1 MCIYTKHSI
10 MEKINRKG
18 YLDKAVS
25 LIGDGQIKI
34 ITGLRRS
41 GKSYLLSHLLTDYL
55 LQNGVKKESITS
67 FSLNKMRDSSFRNV
81 INLSEEINR
90 RASTMPEGR
99 KFIFI
104 DEIQL
109 CKDSINPANPTQKLT
124 FYDLLNDYQG
134 EDEFDV
140 FVTGSNSHLLSKD
153 IATDFRG
160 KGEVIEM
167 HPLSFKEFHEYKQ
180 RDVYTDYNEYF
191 TFGGMP
197 YAVSSCKNDEEKIR
211 YLKNLFRETYLRDIK
226 EHVNLE
232 REDVLEQLILD
243 LCSSIGSFT
252 NPSKI
257 ARLLKQTKGIAISDE
272 TIAKYLTGCVDS
284 FLFAEAKKYDIKGK
298 NYFTYPSKY
307 YVADIGLRNCW
318 LNLRQQEENHIM
330 ENMIFNELVSRGMKP
345 DVGVMESFEK
355 DVNAKTIR
363 KEREIDF
370 VMNSPEGKYYIQ
382 SAFEISNSSK
392 MEQETASL
400 KKLCDYRKK
409 IIINKDTPK
418 PYYDE
423 NGIFHCSIYDFL
435 LDDDI
440 LK

>member
-1 MCIYTKHSI
+1 MCIYTKASI
-10 MEKINRKG
+10 MEEINRKG

-109 CKDSINPANPTQKLT
+109 CKDSINPTNPTQKPT

-167 HPLSFKEFHEYKQ
+167 HPL
-180 RDVYTDYNEYF
+180 
-191 TFGGMP
+191 
-197 YAVSSCKNDEEKIR
+197 
-211 YLKNLFRETYLRDIK
+211 
-226 EHVNLE
+226 
-232 REDVLEQLILD
+232 
-243 LCSSIGSFT
+243 
-252 NPSKI
+252 
-257 ARLLKQTKGIAISDE
+257 
-272 TIAKYLTGCVDS
+272 
-284 FLFAEAKKYDIKGK
+284 
-298 NYFTYPSKY
+298 
-307 YVADIGLRNCW
+307 
-318 LNLRQQEENHIM
+318 
-330 ENMIFNELVSRGMKP
+330 
-345 DVGVMESFEK
+345 
-355 DVNAKTIR
+355 
-363 KEREIDF
+363 
-370 VMNSPEGKYYIQ
+370 
-382 SAFEISNSSK
+382 
-392 MEQETASL
+392 
-400 KKLCDYRKK
+400 
-409 IIINKDTPK
+409 
-418 PYYDE
+418 
-423 NGIFHCSIYDFL
+423 
-435 LDDDI
+435 
-440 LK
+440 

>member
-1 MCIYTKHSI
+1 
-10 MEKINRKG
+10 
-18 YLDKAVS
+18 
-25 LIGDGQIKI
+25 
-34 ITGLRRS
+34 
-41 GKSYLLSHLLTDYL
+41 
-55 LQNGVKKESITS
+55 
-67 FSLNKMRDSSFRNV
+67 
-81 INLSEEINR
+81 
-90 RASTMPEGR
+90 
-99 KFIFI
+99 
-104 DEIQL
+104 
-109 CKDSINPANPTQKLT
+109 
-124 FYDLLNDYQG
+124 
-134 EDEFDV
+134 
-140 FVTGSNSHLLSKD
+140 
-153 IATDFRG
+153 
-160 KGEVIEM
+160 
-167 HPLSFKEFHEYKQ
+167 
-180 RDVYTDYNEYF
+180 
-191 TFGGMP
+191 MP

-211 YLKNLFRETYLRDIK
+211 YLKNLFQETYLRDIK

-257 ARLLKQTKGIAISDE
+257 ARLLKQTKCIAISDE

-355 DVNAKTIR
+355 DANAKTIR

-370 VMNSPEGKYYIQ
+370 VINSPEGKYYIQ

-392 MEQETASL
+392 MEQEIASL

>member
-1 MCIYTKHSI
+1 
-10 MEKINRKG
+10 
-18 YLDKAVS
+18 
-25 LIGDGQIKI
+25 
-34 ITGLRRS
+34 
-41 GKSYLLSHLLTDYL
+41 
-55 LQNGVKKESITS
+55 
-67 FSLNKMRDSSFRNV
+67 MRDSSFRNV

-197 YAVSSCKNDEEKIR
+197 YAASSCKNDEEKIR

-284 FLFAEAKKYDIKGK
+284 FLFTEAKKYDIKGK

-330 ENMIFNELVSRGMKP
+330 ENMIFNELMSRGMKP

-355 DVNAKTIR
+355 DANAKTIR

-370 VMNSPEGKYYIQ
+370 VINSPEGKYYIQ

-392 MEQETASL
+392 MEQETTSL